1 MAPSPSPDPA
11 TAAALDAIA
20 GPGAVVAASEAALL
34 LDLAEASIVAGL
46 NGEPLRVPPL
56 EDLPPELRREAGA
69 FVTLTVDAALN
80 GCIGAI
86 EGAGPL
92 GQEVVR
98 LARSAAFADPRLPA
112 LRRQDLPHLQ
122 IEVSIL
128 SPFEPLVARSRAEL
142 VAALRP
148 GTDGLLIAAGRRRAV
163 FLPDVWDQLPD
174 AGSFVDHLYRKG
186 GLEPGTWPPGM
197 SAHRFTT
204 ERFERPF
211 RPRA

>member
-1 MAPSPSPDPA
+1 MAPSPSSEPA
-11 TAAALDAIA
+11 TAAVDA
-20 GPGAVVAASEAALL
+20 AVGRGTVVTATEASRL
-34 LDLAEASIVAGL
+34 LDLAEASILDGL
-46 NGEPLRVPPL
+46 DGRPPRLPAL
-56 EDLPPELRREAGA
+56 EDLPDELRRAAGA
-69 FVTLTVDAALN
+69 FVTLTVDGALN

-112 LRRQDLPHLQ
+112 LRREDLPGLV

-128 SPFEPLVARSRAEL
+128 SPFERLPARSRAEL
-142 VAALRP
+142 VTALRP
-148 GTDGLLIAAGRRRAV
+148 GTDGLLITAGPHRAV

-174 AGSFVDHLYRKG
+174 PHDFVDHLYRKG
-186 GLEPGTWPPGM
+186 GLEPGTWPPATT
-197 SAHRFTT
+197 AHRFTT